1 MNPVEKNPSDEH
13 SQCVAYS
20 INNAV
25 FLVLFAKSFG
35 LPRQDTYF
43 FYKVPFIRGDEFYH
57 SILSRKSKS
66 NVVAQ

>member
-1 MNPVEKNPSDEH
+1 MNPVKKNPSDEH

-35 LPRQDTYF
+35 LPGQDTYF
-43 FYKVPFIRGDEFYH
+43 FIKSHLFERMNVPFY
-57 SILSRKSKS
+57 LVSK
-66 NVVAQ
+66 VEK